1 MQKRICFVVIVV
13 LSVALLAGCGS
24 SSKTSSSSANASAAT
39 ATTGTTTT
47 GATSTGTKAAK
58 GPNAGHF
65 KRAGARVSSP
75 AFKAALTKF
84 ATCLRQNGVNLA
96 PPNTSGNGPIFST
109 KGVNTASAQ
118 FRTAERKCSAT
129 LRAGLKASAGA
140 RSATGGAPGTAGATS
155 GSTSQTK
162 TSPVVKPAVKL
173 TPKAAL
179 AVQKFTACMRENG
192 VTNFPEPEGASFN
205 LSHTHIDTKS
215 TQYKAAETKCNP
227 ILQGAF

>member
-24 SSKTSSSSANASAAT
+24 SSNTSPSSTNASAAT
-39 ATTGTTTT
+39 ATTGAATT

-140 RSATGGAPGTAGATS
+140 RSAAGGAPGTAGTT
-155 GSTSQTK
+155 GSTGQTK
-162 TSPVVKPAVKL
+162 ASPAPKL
-173 TPKAAL
+173 KIKVPPKVTHAL
-179 AVQKFTACMRENG
+179 QQFTACMREHG
-192 VTNFPEPEGASFN
+192 ITNFPEPEGASFN
-205 LSHTHIDTKS
+205 TSHSHLDPKS
-215 TQYKAAETKCNP
+215 AQYKAAETKCNP